1 LSRVIFSLTSVGVIL
16 AGSIGL
22 FLSSLPDGVILFQFL
37 HVNNITSVMQSSDI
51 EEESNLVAYTNS
63 HFMNQLNIDME
74 KFRDNE
80 KSGTASGSTSAS
92 GSDNDEYTPNSRFRK
107 LTYSDVLKSFNN
119 YNVSCKYSS
128 ELDIIIS
135 YLNGQKNLYKYH
147 FLVIRQQHNILF
159 SMVIFISSIVTLSTP
174 FIVKFEWSGPFISSI
189 NSLVVILMII
199 MKVLNIEATA
209 QSFNIISERY
219 KNLKMSLE
227 VTNSRLM
234 FLENNNEQTEIITMK
249 LKEFED
255 KISDI
260 KLMPLDMPQHIKTL
274 FPVLYD
280 VNIFAFIKR
289 VETYKK
295 NLMLR
300 YKDVKNEL
308 RFIRHNGGENQ
319 LDRKTRLRFLTDTK
333 EKIKDEIIQHRNI
346 YEEIN
351 TVFVR
356 EIKCAERTRWFWPKT
371 SGVSDYD
378 SSSIVYKH
386 L

>member
-1 LSRVIFSLTSVGVIL
+1 
-16 AGSIGL
+16 
-22 FLSSLPDGVILFQFL
+22 
-37 HVNNITSVMQSSDI
+37 MQTSDI

-74 KFRDNE
+74 KFRENDR
-80 KSGTASGSTSAS
+80 SGSYSGS
-92 GSDNDEYTPNSRFRK
+92 GSDNDEHVPNGRFRK
-107 LTYSDVLKSFNN
+107 LTYNDVLKSFNN

-135 YLNGQKNLYKYH
+135 YLNGQKQLYRYNYI
-147 FLVIRQQHNILF
+147 VSNQQRVLLLAPIC
-159 SMVIFISSIVTLSTP
+159 IISSVVTLSAP
-174 FIVKFEWSGPFISSI
+174 FIVEFSWSGPAISI
-189 NSLVVILMII
+189 VNSLVVILVALMSFLKLEST
-199 MKVLNIEATA
+199 M
-209 QSFNIISERY
+209 QSFGIISDRY
-219 KNLKMSLE
+219 SNLKMSLE
-227 VTNSRLM
+227 ATNSRLM
-234 FLENNNEQTEIITMK
+234 FMENNAEQTELITIK

-260 KLMPLDMPQHIKTL
+260 KVMSVEVPGYTKVL
-274 FPVLYD
+274 FPVLCD

-356 EIKCAERTRWFWPKT
+356 EIKRAERTRWFWPKT

>member
-1 LSRVIFSLTSVGVIL
+1 
-16 AGSIGL
+16 
-22 FLSSLPDGVILFQFL
+22 
-37 HVNNITSVMQSSDI
+37 MQRSDI

-74 KFRDNE
+74 KFREYE
-80 KSGTASGSTSAS
+80 KTGTASGSTS
-92 GSDNDEYTPNSRFRK
+92 GSDNDENTPNGRFRK

-135 YLNGQKNLYKYH
+135 YLNGQKHLYKYN
-147 FLVIRQQHNILF
+147 FLVANYKHTILL
-159 SMVIFISSIVTLSTP
+159 STVIFISSIVTLSTP
-174 FIVKFEWSGPFISSI
+174 FIIKFVWSGPFISSI
-189 NSLVVILMII
+189 NSLVVILIVV
-199 MKVLNIEATA
+199 MKVLKLESTA
-209 QSFNIISERY
+209 KSFDIVSERY
-219 KNLKMSLE
+219 SNLQMSLE
-227 VTNSRLM
+227 ATNIRLM
-234 FLENNNEQTEIITMK
+234 FMENNNEQTEIITIK

-260 KLMPLDMPQHIKTL
+260 KLMSLELPRHTKAL

-280 VNIFAFIKR
+280 INIFAFIKR

-295 NLMLR
+295 NLILR

-319 LDRKTRLRFLTDTK
+319 LERKTRLRFLTDTK
-333 EKIKDEIIQHRNI
+333 EKIKDQVIQHRNI

-351 TVFVR
+351 NVFVC
-356 EIKCAERTRWFWPKT
+356 EIKHAERGRWLWPDT
-371 SGVSDYD
+371 SGVSDCD
-378 SSSIVYKH
+378 SNSIVYKH